1 MVVKKV
7 IATVMLFLFLG
18 SVACVGELNYNSIN
32 SAIAINKVNKLPK
45 LYFEGD
51 IKSLKN
57 KKQENKISVSYESS
71 TLRFDGYA
79 KIKLQ
84 GSSSLGYDKKNYTI
98 KFYKDE
104 ELDNKYEIDFGW
116 GKQYKYCLKA
126 NWIDKTH
133 SRNIV
138 TAKLV
143 SDIQNKYNLL
153 VDAPNFGEIDGTPVE
168 IYSNGDFL
176 GLYTLNIPKDAWMF
190 NMSEEN
196 ENHIVV
202 AADIWNDYTLFK
214 KDDVSFEQYGL
225 EAGLENDETLEKLN
239 RVHSFVVN
247 SSDEEFKK
255 EINNYFNLDSLLN
268 YYVVM
273 EFAELVD
280 NAAKNMLLVTY
291 DGKIWYT
298 TLYDLDTSWGTTTN
312 GKDTLKY
319 DIIVG
324 ESGSELWDKLRR
336 CFPNELADRYFE
348 IRKEILNEEY
358 VMNKFYSFYNSIPV
372 TVFEKESEKWK
383 NIPGYDISQIRE
395 FMEER
400 IPITD
405 KLFTDL
411 YTIDG
416 TVIIKYVKNSNGTIT
431 AKLANIRE
439 DIIVEGTDSYTFDK
453 DGKHTFFYKDFVGNN
468 KYIIATVEG
477 LKYNF
482 AN

>member
-1 MVVKKV
+1 MVVKKL
-7 IATVMLFLFLG
+7 IAAVMLFLFL
-18 SVACVGELNYNSIN
+18 VAVAFVGEFNYTSISN
-32 SAIAINKVNKLPK
+32 AIAINNVDELPK

-57 KKQENKISVSYESS
+57 KKQENKISVSYESDLLKFS
-71 TLRFDGYA
+71 GYA

-84 GSSSLGYDKKNYTI
+84 GSSSLNYDKKNYTI

-104 ELDNKYEIDFGW
+104 DFEDKYEIDFGW
-116 GKQYKYCLKA
+116 GKQNKYCLKA

-138 TAKLV
+138 TAQII
-143 SDIQNKYNLL
+143 SEIQKKYNLL
-153 VDAPNFGEIDGTPVE
+153 SNTPNYGEIDGTPIEV
-168 IYSNGDFL
+168 YANGDFL

-190 NMSEEN
+190 NMDDGN

-214 KDDVSFEQYGL
+214 KDNVSFEEYGL
-225 EAGLENDETLEKLN
+225 EAGQETETTLKKLN

-247 SSDEEFKK
+247 SSDEEFKR

-280 NAAKNMLLVTY
+280 NVAKNMLLVTY

-298 TLYDLDTSWGTTTN
+298 TLYDLDTSWGTTID
-312 GKDTLKY
+312 GKNTLEY

-324 ESGSELWDKLRR
+324 DSGSELWNKVKR
-336 CFPNELADRYFE
+336 CFPNELANRYFE

-358 VMNKFYSFYNSIPV
+358 VMNQFYNFYNFIPSD
-372 TVFEKESEKWK
+372 VFDKEREKWK
-383 NIPGYDISQIRE
+383 NIPGYDISQIKD
-395 FMEER
+395 FLDKR
-400 IPITD
+400 IPLID
-405 KLFTDL
+405 QYFTDL

-416 TVIIKYVKNSNGTIT
+416 TVIVKYEKNSDGSIT
-431 AKLANIRE
+431 AKLSNIRE
-439 DIIVEGTDSYTFDK
+439 DIIIEGVDFYTFYN
-453 DGKHTFFYKDFVGNN
+453 DGKYTFFYKDFLGND
-468 KYIIATVEG
+468 KYINATVSG

-482 AN
+482 SN